1 VFAPPIVGFTIV
13 NIFSREFVRVI
24 ASSIIQE
31 QKYTKTCAFCHWAQ
45 EILGCSKK
53 MKGIDGTHMMMHTK
67 QIEYAKHMIIGTEQ
81 KKYTEHMR

>member
-1 VFAPPIVGFTIV
+1 MFAPPIVGFTIV

-45 EILGCSKK
+45 EILGYSKK
-53 MKGIDGTHMMMHTK
+53 MKGIDGTHMMMHRK
-67 QIEYAKHMIIGTEQ
+67 QIEYAKHI
-81 KKYTEHMR
+81 